1 MSRPTE
7 LDVTRQRGMLQLS
20 KQHNPR
26 STNFEEMSSG
36 GCGLRKLCPSVRPS
50 GNYHTLHSTFVHT
63 VYVTGTLRVLAL
75 INVQGDFASSRRGV
89 YRGSCL
95 AAPGST
101 WSRDWDWTA
110 AKSLGCAQTQR
121 PAPYSPLLQHVDLI
135 AGRPRVSG
143 LGRLGMGSAR
153 R

>member
-50 GNYHTLHSTFVHT
+50 GYHAGHFTLVHT
-63 VYVTGTLRVLAL
+63 VYFTGTLRV
-75 INVQGDFASSRRGV
+75 
-89 YRGSCL
+89 
-95 AAPGST
+95 
-101 WSRDWDWTA
+101 
-110 AKSLGCAQTQR
+110 
-121 PAPYSPLLQHVDLI
+121 
-135 AGRPRVSG
+135 
-143 LGRLGMGSAR
+143 
-153 R
+153 